1 LPPIVLTSLSMS
13 MEIGTPA
20 PTTSVTLPP
29 IIGPP
34 GSVPT
39 VPPVLPT
46 TAPVVPTPLPTGP
59 PPTLSPTGPPRTLS
73 PTPPTLLPTS
83 VPVSSPTPGTCP
95 LLHCCEEDCCGPNS
109 VYDKATGGCEED
121 VGNPGW
127 SLPYSDDYEFGCV
140 ERTCCDET
148 CCTPPMTVWDPTIKC
163 CVGPSN

>member
-1 LPPIVLTSLSMS
+1 MMQRNDAPLLRLVVALFFVAMAAHAQDTLPPIELTSLSMS

-39 VPPVLPT
+39 IP
-46 TAPVVPTPLPTGP
+46 
-59 PPTLSPTGPPRTLS
+59 
-73 PTPPTLLPTS
+73 
-83 VPVSSPTPGTCP
+83 PVSSPTPGTCP